1 VEKAVVAFMT
11 HPLMVLAVTMVTDP
25 LYYGQNW

>member
-1 VEKAVVAFMT
+1 VEKVVAAFMV